1 MSLLTVTVGIE
12 VCDAETDKA
21 IHCVMA
27 DTQECVWIPRSV
39 LADVDIRDD
48 EFKGDEDFEL
58 EIYEWFAKKE
68 DLV

>member
-1 MSLLTVTVGIE
+1 MSILTVTVGVE

-27 DTQECVWIPRSV
+27 DTREGVWIPRSV
-39 LADVDIRDD
+39 IADVDLRDE

-58 EIYEWFAKKE
+58 EIYEWFAEKE
-68 DLV
+68 GLV